1 MILDILRILSVVT
14 AFYCMCLS
22 VRVGIVERIVGK
34 SNNLSVLVFVSA
46 ALYLVANIMYE
57 AGGIKVDNFISILYR
72 QDFIIVFFAF
82 LGFQKRRLKELKG
95 LPIIAYE
102 YRGKITSGK
111 QN

>member
-22 VRVGIVERIVGK
+22 VR
-34 SNNLSVLVFVSA
+34 VLVFVSA

-95 LPIIAYE
+95 LPVIAYE

>member
-72 QDFIIVFFAF
+72 QILLLCF
-82 LGFQKRRLKELKG
+82 LLSWGFRKDD
-95 LPIIAYE
+95 
-102 YRGKITSGK
+102 
-111 QN
+111 